1 MNEWRPSIRY
11 MVGLLLLA
19 ALAGF
24 VYYAREAIQPLV
36 ISAFIAYLFNPAAV
50 FLAEKTRLSRRAA
63 VAIVYFS
70 ALVLLF
76 AVPATVTPF
85 FLDELAGVGRDLFN
99 LLGEFQEMLAEPLG
113 FMGMSFDLSEVGE
126 SLGGLQSFLITP
138 LPEDAFWIIEST
150 SRGTIWVLVIVV
162 TVYLF
167 LAYWPDMRD
176 WLLDLAPP
184 SGREEAQ
191 ILYAQ
196 VRAVW
201 MAYLRGQILLM
212 FLVGVIFTIA
222 WYILGIPG
230 AFVLGVIAGLF
241 TLVPDLGPILA
252 VALAMGVALLEGS
265 TWIPL
270 SNAWVTL
277 IVFIVYFV
285 LINLKNMW
293 LRPVIMGRS
302 VHMNEGLIFVV
313 ILVAT
318 ILNGILGALLV
329 VPALASSVIIF
340 NYLIRKV
347 LGRPPFEKEI
357 PFVKR
362 FRQPDERFSGRFSRR
377 RPIKKQNRN

>member
-1 MNEWRPSIRY
+1 MNEWRPSFRY

-50 FLAEKTRLSRRAA
+50 YLAEKTRLSRHAA
-63 VAIVYFS
+63 VTIVYFT

-99 LLGEFQEMLAEPLG
+99 LLGEFQERLAEPLA
-113 FMGMSFDLSEVGE
+113 FMGMSFDLSEVGQ

-184 SGREEAQ
+184 SAREEAQ
-191 ILYAQ
+191 ILYRQ

-201 MAYLRGQILLM
+201 LAYLRGQILLM

-230 AFVLGVIAGLF
+230 ALVLGVIAGLF

-329 VPALASSVIIF
+329 VPVLASSVIIF

-347 LGRPPFEKEI
+347 LGRPPFGKEI
-357 PFVKR
+357 PFVER
-362 FRQPDERFSGRFSRR
+362 FRQPDERFPGRLLRR

>member
-1 MNEWRPSIRY
+1 MNEWRPSFRY

-50 FLAEKTRLSRRAA
+50 TLAEKTRLSRRTA
-63 VAIVYFS
+63 VAIVYFT

-85 FLDELAGVGRDLFN
+85 FLDELSGVGRDLFN
-99 LLGEFQEMLAEPLG
+99 LLGELQEMLAEPLV
-113 FMGMSFDLSEVGE
+113 FMGMSFDLSEVGQ

-138 LPEDAFWIIEST
+138 LPEDAFWLIEST

-176 WLLDLAPP
+176 WLLNLAPP
-184 SGREEAQ
+184 PAREEAQ

-212 FLVGVIFTIA
+212 FIVGVIFTIA

-270 SNAWVTL
+270 SNAWVTV

-329 VPALASSVIIF
+329 VPVLASSVIIF

-357 PFVKR
+357 PFVER
-362 FRQPDERFSGRFSRR
+362 FRQPDERFPGRLLRR

>member
-1 MNEWRPSIRY
+1 MNEWRPSFRY

-50 FLAEKTRLSRRAA
+50 TLAEKTRLSRRTA
-63 VAIVYFS
+63 VAIVYFT

-85 FLDELAGVGRDLFN
+85 FLDELSGVGRDLFN
-99 LLGEFQEMLAEPLG
+99 LLGEFQEMLAEPLA
-113 FMGMSFDLSEVGE
+113 FMGMSFDLSEVGQ

-138 LPEDAFWIIEST
+138 LPEDAFWLIEST

-176 WLLDLAPP
+176 WLLNLAPP
-184 SGREEAQ
+184 SAREEAQ

-201 MAYLRGQILLM
+201 IAYLRGQILLM
-212 FLVGVIFTIA
+212 FIVGVIFTIA

-270 SNAWVTL
+270 SNAWVTV

-285 LINLKNMW
+285 LINLKNIW

-329 VPALASSVIIF
+329 VPVLASSVIIF
-340 NYLIRKV
+340 NYMIRKV

-357 PFVKR
+357 PFVER
-362 FRQPDERFSGRFSRR
+362 FRQPDERFPGRILRR

>member
-1 MNEWRPSIRY
+1 MNEWRPSFRY

-50 FLAEKTRLSRRAA
+50 TLAEKTRLSRRTA
-63 VAIVYFS
+63 VAIVYFT

-85 FLDELAGVGRDLFN
+85 FLDELSGVGRDLFN
-99 LLGEFQEMLAEPLG
+99 LLGELQEMLAEPLV
-113 FMGMSFDLSEVGE
+113 FMGMSFDLSEVGQ

-138 LPEDAFWIIEST
+138 LPEDAFWLIEST

-176 WLLDLAPP
+176 WLLNLAPP
-184 SGREEAQ
+184 PAREEAQ

-212 FLVGVIFTIA
+212 FIVGVIFTIA

-270 SNAWVTL
+270 SNAWVTV

-329 VPALASSVIIF
+329 VPVLASSVIIF

-347 LGRPPFEKEI
+347 LGRTPFEKEI
-357 PFVKR
+357 PFVER
-362 FRQPDERFSGRFSRR
+362 FRQPDERFPGRLLRR

>member
-50 FLAEKTRLSRRAA
+50 FLAEKTRLSRRTA
-63 VAIVYFS
+63 VAIVYFT

-85 FLDELAGVGRDLFN
+85 FLDELSGVGRDLFT
-99 LLGEFQEMLAEPLG
+99 LLGEFQERLAAPLA
-113 FMGMSFDLSEVGE
+113 FMGMSFDLSEVGQ

-191 ILYAQ
+191 ILYGQ

-212 FLVGVIFTIA
+212 FIVGVVFTIA

-329 VPALASSVIIF
+329 VPVLASSVIIF

-347 LGRPPFEKEI
+347 LGRPPFGKEI
-357 PFVKR
+357 PFVER
-362 FRQPDERFSGRFSRR
+362 FRQPDERFPGRLLRHHR
-377 RPIKKQNRN
+377 TKKQNRN

>member
-1 MNEWRPSIRY
+1 MNEWRPSFRY

-50 FLAEKTRLSRRAA
+50 YLAEKTRLSRRAA
-63 VAIVYFS
+63 VTIVYFT

-99 LLGEFQEMLAEPLG
+99 LLGEFQERLAEPLA
-113 FMGMSFDLSEVGE
+113 FMGMSFDLSEVGQ

-184 SGREEAQ
+184 SAREEAQ
-191 ILYAQ
+191 ILYRQ

-329 VPALASSVIIF
+329 VPVLASSVIIF

-347 LGRPPFEKEI
+347 LGRPPFGKEI
-357 PFVKR
+357 PFVER
-362 FRQPDERFSGRFSRR
+362 FRQPDQRFPGRLLRR

>member
-1 MNEWRPSIRY
+1 MNEWRPSFRY

-50 FLAEKTRLSRRAA
+50 YLAEKTRLSRRTA
-63 VAIVYFS
+63 VAIVYFT

-85 FLDELAGVGRDLFN
+85 FLDELSGVGRDLFN
-99 LLGEFQEMLAEPLG
+99 LLGEFQEMLAEPLA
-113 FMGMSFDLSEVGE
+113 FMGMSFDLSEVGQ

-138 LPEDAFWIIEST
+138 LPEDAFWLIEST

-176 WLLDLAPP
+176 WLLNLAPP
-184 SGREEAQ
+184 SAREEAQ
-191 ILYAQ
+191 ILYGQ

-212 FLVGVIFTIA
+212 FIVGVIFTIA

-241 TLVPDLGPILA
+241 PLVPDLGPILA

-270 SNAWVTL
+270 SNAWVTV

-329 VPALASSVIIF
+329 VPVLASSVIVF

-357 PFVKR
+357 PFVER
-362 FRQPDERFSGRFSRR
+362 FRQPDEPFPGRLLRR
-377 RPIKKQNRN
+377 RPIRKQNRN

>member
-1 MNEWRPSIRY
+1 

-50 FLAEKTRLSRRAA
+50 YLAEKTRLSRRAA
-63 VAIVYFS
+63 VTIVYFT

-99 LLGEFQEMLAEPLG
+99 LLGEFQERLAEPLA
-113 FMGMSFDLSEVGE
+113 FMGMSFDLSEVGQ

-184 SGREEAQ
+184 SAREEAQ
-191 ILYAQ
+191 ILYRQ

-329 VPALASSVIIF
+329 VPVLASSVIIF

-347 LGRPPFEKEI
+347 LGRPPFGKEI
-357 PFVKR
+357 PFVER
-362 FRQPDERFSGRFSRR
+362 FRQPDQRFPGRLLRR